1 MATWELQLISR
12 IVRSGDLNTAVQW
25 GITEADFLTPEGKA
39 YWRTLWGYY
48 SAAETTGAI
57 LGAYSFQEKFPNF
70 QLFDEPTMTTES
82 LCVEVRKQRL
92 SVDFRSV
99 AQATLELADYDP
111 LQAISQMQTAMTDLQ
126 NIGMS
131 KATDVHFYEGFARG
145 VHRMELIEQGFD
157 LSCGKWPWEPLQE
170 ATLGVQPDDYVV
182 FYGRPKSMKTW
193 VLAFLIAWFFESRKR
208 ILIYTKEMTPDNIFF
223 RAGACLARVRYQ
235 AFRGANLTW
244 EEKQA
249 IYAVQRMLYLSRL
262 NQSVVCLSGADAT
275 EGGDNVPWL
284 RAKVEQYKPDIVFID
299 GMYLMSD
306 SKGAKKDHERVRNI
320 SRAIRQM
327 NLDTRVP
334 VISTLQANR
343 AAAKNQEA
351 NLDEIAFS
359 DSIGMDATILARTIN
374 EKDKPTIAII
384 MGGSREFKLH
394 GFRIYGVPAV
404 NFEYEGEISMGEI
417 LDAKEKDDAPEDTSK
432 SKKGTRRRKQKLE
445 EVKAVIDVAAR
456 ADALLNR

>member
-1 MATWELQLISR
+1 MATWELQLVSR
-12 IVRSGDLNTAVQW
+12 IVRAGDLNSVVQW

-48 SAAETTGAI
+48 AAADTTGAI
-57 LGAYSFQEKFPNF
+57 LGAHAFQTKFPNF
-70 QLFDEPTMTTES
+70 QLCDDPTMTTEA
-82 LCVEVRKQRL
+82 LCAEVRRQRL

-99 AQATLELADYDP
+99 AQANLELVDHDP
-111 LQAISQMQTAMTDLQ
+111 LQAISQMQACMTDLQ

-131 KATDVHFYEGFARG
+131 QVTDVHFYDGFARG

-157 LSCGKWPWEPLQE
+157 LSCGAWPWLALQE
-170 ATLGVQPDDYVV
+170 ATLGLQEDDYVIL
-182 FYGRPKSMKTW
+182 YGRPKSMKTW
-193 VLAFLIAWFFESRKR
+193 VLAYLMAWFFECRKR

-235 AFRGANLTW
+235 ALRSAQLDW

-262 NQSVVCLSGADAT
+262 SQSVVCLSGADAT

-284 RAKVEQYKPDIVFID
+284 RSKIEQYKPDIVFID
-299 GMYLMSD
+299 GLYLMSD
-306 SKGAKKDHERVRNI
+306 TKGAREDHARVRNI
-320 SRAIRQM
+320 SRGVRQM

-334 VISTLQANR
+334 VIGTLQANR

-359 DSIGMDATILARTIN
+359 DSIGMDATILARVIN
-374 EKDKPTIAII
+374 EKDKPTLALV

-404 NFEYEGEISMGEI
+404 NFGYEGEISVGEI
-417 LDAKEKDDAPEDTSK
+417 LTAKEKDDAPEDTRHA
-432 SKKGTRRRKQKLE
+432 KKAKKILAPQPDIAVS
-445 EVKAVIDVAAR
+445 EVLKR
-456 ADALLNR
+456 FNQ